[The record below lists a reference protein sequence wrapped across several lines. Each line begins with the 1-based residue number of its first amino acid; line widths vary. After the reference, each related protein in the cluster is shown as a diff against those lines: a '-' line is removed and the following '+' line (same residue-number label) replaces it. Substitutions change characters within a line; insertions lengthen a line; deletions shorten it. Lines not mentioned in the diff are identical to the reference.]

1 MFVVVDGKSI
11 FSHPGD
17 WKVGVANA
25 VLVDVVEKQLFG
37 LELMKSGNLAT
48 NLREQDV
55 AWRLSY
61 IENLD
66 CLVIK
71 ALERKHTNNSQMN
84 SMLRVERYGEGFLP
98 EEKTVKI
105 MRGRVVL
112 IWFTSTNTYS
122 NLFSRSVII
131 LLFVWFLVMKQSRE

>member
-11 FSHPGD
+11 FSNLGD
-17 WKVGVANA
+17 GKVGVANA

-71 ALERKHTNNSQMN
+71 ALERKHTKNSQMN
-84 SMLRVERYGEGFLP
+84 SMLRVERYGEGFSLRR
-98 EEKTVKI
+98 KHL
-105 MRGRVVL
+105 R
-112 IWFTSTNTYS
+112 
-122 NLFSRSVII
+122 
-131 LLFVWFLVMKQSRE
+131 